1 MELPQ
6 LGHRNLTSL
15 QFLDGCRRITTGLLE
30 GMTPIPPSDLLLREQ
45 AADCASAAEELAR
58 RLNLDRK
65 SDFTQDKKLANAK
78 RLSFFRAVR
87 REVKTVLRSP
97 DPAVTDGQKAAAQEV
112 LAVLDKHVIP
122 ARRRSQ
128 AEVSSAVQG
137 LLADTASK
145 EMQCAL
151 AAIGLSR
158 LVDLLKMAQDEYA
171 AIVRKEDEAAK
182 DRGERM
188 AGSSSDAPVK
198 PRSVRDLKDA
208 LNADLVLLFQMMAY
222 QARKGRK
229 PYAALLAQC
238 REITA
243 ELNQVAKNRETR
255 EKKAEAK
262 REKKEPV
269 GVTTGADHG
278 KTRPNREQPA
288 APRTEA
294 APVAAQNGADSA
306 LAG

>member
-1 MELPQ
+1 
-6 LGHRNLTSL
+6 
-15 QFLDGCRRITTGLLE
+15 
-30 GMTPIPPSDLLLREQ
+30 MTPIPPSDPLVRDLAE
-45 AADCASAAEELAR
+45 DCALATEELAG
-58 RLNLDRK
+58 RLILDRK

-78 RLSFFRAVR
+78 RLNFFHAVR
-87 REVKTVLRSP
+87 REVKTLLRSP

-122 ARRRSQ
+122 PRRRSQ

-137 LLADTASK
+137 LLAATSSEK
-145 EMQCAL
+145 MQRAI
-151 AAIGLSR
+151 AAIELSR
-158 LVDLLKMAQDEYA
+158 LFDLLNEAQDEYA
-171 AIVRKEDEAAK
+171 ANVRKEDEAAK

-188 AGSSSDAPVK
+188 AGSPSDAPGK

-208 LNADLVLLFQMMAY
+208 LNADLALLFQMMAY

-255 EKKAEAK
+255 ERKVEAK
-262 REKKEPV
+262 REKKEPAS
-269 GVTTGADHG
+269 VTTGTDQG
-278 KTRPNREQPA
+278 KTRANGEEPA
-288 APRTEA
+288 APRSEA